1 MVTLKKVVKSEKT
14 YKEHKPK
21 VQKKL
26 MKEAK
31 LTRRAKASEKG
42 SHELSAQKA
51 REKAYAHMKK
61 HGG

>member
-1 MVTLKKVVKSEKT
+1 MVTLKKIAKSSKEFN
-14 YKEHKPK
+14 EHKPK

-31 LTRRAKASEKG
+31 LTRRARSSEKG
-42 SHELSAQKA
+42 SHELSAQKQ
-51 REKAYAHMKK
+51 REKAYSHMKK